1 MISFPRPTVIPSV
14 RRIRELDRAL
24 RSPSPYILLS
34 EVHIGNLQAF
44 AAKCAAADKKVL
56 VHADL
61 IGGFKPDREGIKL
74 LRNMYH
80 VSGVLTQSAQV
91 VIAAKRARLS
101 AIQRVF
107 IMDSRSLERGLA
119 SIGES
124 GPDGIEVLPGILA
137 ARHRAQFDFWRT
149 TSTLIAGGMITTRD
163 EAQQL
168 FDSGYRAIT
177 ASTSELWEATF

>member
-1 MISFPRPTVIPSV
+1 MINFSQPTVIPSV

-24 RSPSPYILLS
+24 KSPSEYILLS

-44 AAKCAAADKKVL
+44 AAKCAAANKKVL

-80 VSGVLTQSAQV
+80 VSGVLTQSSQV
-91 VIAAKRARLS
+91 VMTAKRARLE

-119 SIGES
+119 AIAES
-124 GPDGIEVLPGILA
+124 RPDGIEVLPGILA
-137 ARHRAQFDFWRT
+137 SRYKSQFEPWGA
-149 TSTLIAGGMITTRD
+149 TSTLIAGGMVTTQA
-163 EAQQL
+163 EAEQL
-168 FDSGYRAIT
+168 FACGYRAIT
-177 ASTSELWEATF
+177 ASSPELWEARF

>member
-1 MISFPRPTVIPSV
+1 MIDIPQSTVIPSV

-24 RSPSPYILLS
+24 KCASPHILLS

-61 IGGFKPDREGIKL
+61 IGGFKPDREGVKL

-80 VSGVLTQSAQV
+80 VAGVLTQSAQV
-91 VIAAKRARLS
+91 VLAAKRARLD

-107 IMDSRSLERGLA
+107 VMDSRSLERGLA
-119 SIGES
+119 SIGEF
-124 GPDGIEVLPGILA
+124 GPDGIEVLPGMLA
-137 ARHRAQFDFWRT
+137 LRQRQLFDPWNE
-149 TSTLIAGGMITTRD
+149 TSTLIAGGMITTKE

-168 FDSGYRAIT
+168 FDCGYRAIT
-177 ASTSELWEATF
+177 ASTPELWEATF